1 MQAAVRTYLTAG
13 VATVGAGVIAL
24 SPIAPPMPTVHLP
37 SVHQAEVQLAAAVD
51 PIQAWVQVVQ
61 QAVANLNGLGQQLSA
76 DPAPILQQVV
86 ANQAADFALVG
97 KAVQESIQGLNTALQ
112 ALPATLQAAGKQL
125 AAGQVVDATNTL
137 LAPVLGDLVNILVQ
151 PIIDGFPA
159 ITNPMQNLTNFVA
172 QIPNA
177 LVNLGTPL
185 LNPIFS
191 VLDAAAATVQTVI
204 DSAPAA
210 ALNAIINAP
219 ATMTGALLNGF
230 GPGPLGIGAGGL
242 LTPLEGALGAF
253 TAGPIGALIAIRDAF
268 AKAIAPKQAT
278 QQAALKAAASPAAL
292 PAGGTT
298 VTLSTGTA
306 STAAPVVKTKATK
319 ASDSAASTTAAD
331 ADSTGTTA
339 TTTPVKAKHT
349 AADSSSAG
357 SAGKT
362 ASGGGAHSASAQ
374 HAKAGKGGSGK

>member
-24 SPIAPPMPTVHLP
+24 SPIAPSMPTVHLP
-37 SVHQAEVQLAAAVD
+37 SVHQAEVALSAEVG

-61 QAVANLNGLGQQLSA
+61 QAVANLNELGQQLSA

-86 ANQAADFALVG
+86 ANQSADIALLG

-112 ALPATLQAAGKQL
+112 GVPATLQTAGKQL

-137 LAPVLGDLVNILVQ
+137 LAPVLGDLLNILVQ

-177 LVNLGTPL
+177 LVSLGTPL
-185 LNPIFS
+185 LNPVFS
-191 VLDAAAATVQTVI
+191 VINAMAATVQTVI
-204 DSAPAA
+204 DNEPAVA
-210 ALNAIINAP
+210 FNAIINAP
-219 ATMTGALLNGF
+219 ATLTGALLNGF
-230 GPGPLGIGAGGL
+230 GDGPIGSGITAGGL
-242 LTPLEGALGAF
+242 LTGMQGFLGSF
-253 TAGPIGALIAIRDAF
+253 EQGPIAALIGIRDLF
-268 AKAIAPKQAT
+268 AKAITPKPPA
-278 QQAALKAAASPAAL
+278 QAALKAAASPAAL

-319 ASDSAASTTAAD
+319 ATASTTD

-339 TTTPVKAKHT
+339 TTTPVKAKHSAT
-349 AADSSSAG
+349 DSSSAS

-362 ASGGGAHSASAQ
+362 ASGGAHSASAH